1 VSVLEAI
8 VLGIVQGLSE
18 FLPISSTAHLRI
30 VPAVLGWGDPG
41 AASTAVTQLGT
52 IAAVLIYF
60 RADLWRISRAW
71 LGSLRSPRGDHG
83 IDARLGW
90 YIIAGTVPIV
100 VLGLLLEDQIETSA
114 RSLYVIAAALIA
126 FSAVMTLSEHV
137 ATQHRSVDSIRLR
150 DGVLLGF
157 AQALALVPGISRSG
171 ATIAAGLF
179 LGLDRAGAARFSFLL
194 SIPAIVLSGVF
205 QLLSILGGPEAG
217 ETALVPLLLATVLAF
232 VSGYLSIAFLL
243 RFLVSHSVNVFVGY
257 RVVLGVIVVVLV
269 STGLIS

>member
-1 VSVLEAI
+1 MSVLEAI

-41 AASTAVTQLGT
+41 AAFTAVTQLGT

-90 YIIAGTVPIV
+90 YIIAGTVPIA

-126 FSAVMTLSEHV
+126 FSAVMTLSERV
-137 ATQHRSVDSIRLR
+137 ATQHRNVDSIRLR

-243 RFLVSHSVNVFVGY
+243 RFLVNHSVNVFVGY

>member
-1 VSVLEAI
+1 MSVLEAI

-41 AASTAVTQLGT
+41 AAFTAVTQLGT

-90 YIIAGTVPIV
+90 YIIAGTVPIA

-126 FSAVMTLSEHV
+126 FSAVMTLSERV
-137 ATQHRSVDSIRLR
+137 ATQHRNVDSIRLR

-171 ATIAAGLF
+171 ATIAAGLL